1 MKRILSAI
9 LLGIFVIALATACSN
24 QSEPLNTFAS
34 SETKV
39 IEIEVLSGSSDGGI
53 MVSEHGSCSD
63 AKRNPHEDQDA
74 PRKAE
79 VLFNGNTYAGEYM
92 HSIVERHYFHVS
104 DYYSSSFGIF
114 SVNRETT
121 QLESMMLYNHGE
133 GDKSTDE
140 CKKIAEE
147 LAQQYIDLSQYS
159 LTTKGDSLRTYYF
172 IRMIDGVATSD
183 VLSVGVRSSGEIG
196 IFSNY
201 TSGKTKNAFS
211 SADPKAIGDM
221 IERLSSSEVM
231 AMVDG
236 KVNEMY
242 ENCASYSIVDKVLI
256 ELENHELGLAYTID
270 GELEPIRTG
279 ENQIMKS
286 GFKIELLVYES

>member
-1 MKRILSAI
+1 MKRSVLALVLTCILVFQVA
-9 LLGIFVIALATACSN
+9 ACSN
-24 QSEPLNTFAS
+24 RSGLLDTSAS
-34 SETKV
+34 LETKV
-39 IEIEVLSGSSDGGI
+39 IEIEVLSGSSDGGS
-53 MVSEHGSCSD
+53 MVSEHGSSDD
-63 AKRNPHEDQDA
+63 AKRNPHEDKDA
-74 PRKAE
+74 PRTAE
-79 VLFNGNTYAGEYM
+79 VLFSGKTYTGEYM
-92 HSIVERHYFHVS
+92 LSIVQRHYFHVS

-231 AMVDG
+231 EMIDK
-236 KVNEMY
+236 KVNTIY
-242 ENCASYSIVDKVLI
+242 EDCASYSIENKVLVD
-256 ELENHELGLAYTID
+256 LENNELGLIYVIAGKFT
-270 GELEPIRTG
+270 PI
-279 ENQIMKS
+279 QIEEGYMVS
-286 GFKIELLVYES
+286 EFITELLVYEN